1 MNVTPELIL
10 HVGAPKC
17 GSTALQ
23 NALSMTPDLT
33 DLQGRSLRYTAWR
46 QIGNISSTLY
56 GRDVVQAARASAY
69 GYVSWPNF
77 RPDDPATT
85 VFSGLNRVRRTGL
98 AQGHVPIAS
107 CEGWISRADTFAPHL
122 ARWGHPQVEV
132 VAFLRPVVDWT
143 NSAFWQWG
151 IWNVPSLDAWLR
163 RGNLRYSFGRD
174 LEAWSRIP
182 NVRVRFAWAQP
193 DAVAQFAQWY
203 GVDLEPALTR
213 NTSSSPPLMGVLM
226 RHRRLRPDGHTAA
239 TEFVVQRWCPPVEG
253 RKLWSVMARHVH
265 QLRPVTQDTLNA
277 LRRIASDDAMRAV
290 CDDNRWTQEHRY
302 HEEILKGV
310 SPLND
315 PAQLVGLHASLAAG
329 LVRIAQVAG
338 TSAPVVPPCPDAR
351 AELSEWDAV
360 LVAMM
365 DTLLEADRRLRSH
378 LWRKGGSGRLWP
390 RATGA
395 IARMQGHWF
404 SKSR

>member
-1 MNVTPELIL
+1 MSETPQLIL

-23 NALSMTPDLT
+23 NALSMSPDLV
-33 DLQGRSLRYTAWR
+33 DQQGRSLRYIAWR
-46 QIGNISSTLY
+46 QVGKVGGALY
-56 GRDVVQAARASAY
+56 GRDVVQAAQASAY

-77 RPDDPATT
+77 RPDDPAS
-85 VFSGLNRVRRTGL
+85 VIFAGLDRVRRAGL
-98 AQGHVPIAS
+98 ARGHVPITS
-107 CEGWISRADTFAPHL
+107 CEGWISRAEAFAPYL
-122 ARWGHPQVEV
+122 ARWGHPPVEV
-132 VAFLRPVVDWT
+132 VAFLRPVVEWN

-151 IWNVPSLDAWLR
+151 IWNVPSLDSWLT

-203 GVDLEPALTR
+203 GVSLEPALAR
-213 NTSSSPPLMGVLM
+213 NTSSSPPLVGVLM

-253 RKLWSVMARHVH
+253 RKLWTVMARHVH
-265 QLRPVTQDTLNA
+265 QLRPMTQENLNA

-290 CDDNRWTQEHRY
+290 CADRRWT
-302 HEEILKGV
+302 EETRHHAQILEGV

-315 PAQLVGLHASLAAG
+315 RTQLAGLHASLATGLARIGQAAG
-329 LVRIAQVAG
+329 VPAC
-338 TSAPVVPPCPDAR
+338 VVPSCPAPQAD
-351 AELSEWDAV
+351 LGEWDAV
-360 LVAMM
+360 LVPMIDA
-365 DTLLEADRRLRSH
+365 LLEADRTLRVQI
-378 LWRKGGSGRLWP
+378 WRNGGSGRLWP
-390 RATGA
+390 RATA
-395 IARMQGHWF
+395 ALARIQSYWF
-404 SKSR
+404 SRSR